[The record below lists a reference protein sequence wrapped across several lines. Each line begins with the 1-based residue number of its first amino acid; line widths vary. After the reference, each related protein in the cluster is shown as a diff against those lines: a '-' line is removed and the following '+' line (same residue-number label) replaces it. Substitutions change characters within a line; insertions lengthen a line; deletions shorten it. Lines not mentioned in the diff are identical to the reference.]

1 MSIENIE
8 KKIAEAANA
17 EAEAVVA
24 RAAQQAKARLEAAKT
39 ENTSRAAR
47 AAEETR
53 GRQQQEFDQQT
64 TSARAANKL
73 KLLAHKSRILEDIF
87 DAAIERF
94 IGDRGGEYRNWL
106 ATRLEAV
113 AGEPGS
119 IVPAEA
125 DRAIIEN
132 LLAKHG
138 GDGPLL
144 DGESLPLRGGFVLK
158 AEDVDIDLS
167 LDAQLAEMK
176 NELLPELARRAF
188 EDRPEE

>member
-8 KKIAEAANA
+8 KKIAEAAKA
-17 EAEAVVA
+17 EAEAIA
-24 RAAQQAKARLEAAKT
+24 AQAAQQAKARLEAAKA

-47 AAEETR
+47 AAEQTR
-53 GRQQQEFDQQT
+53 GRQQQQFDQQT

-94 IGDRGGEYRNWL
+94 IGGRGGEYRNWL
-106 ATRLEAV
+106 AARLDAV

-119 IVPAEA
+119 IVPAEP
-125 DRAIIEN
+125 DRAIIEK
-132 LLAKHG
+132 LLAKRG
-138 GDGPLL
+138 GGRSLA
-144 DGESLPLRGGFVLK
+144 GESLPLRGGFVLRG
-158 AEDVDIDLS
+158 EDVDVDLS

-188 EDRPEE
+188 EGA